1 MRLDF
6 GRPQFALPRAKAPWI
21 IGMGGVQTAV
31 TLTVATLRPS
41 MVGWA
46 YGLSLV
52 ALFVAVLR
60 VLGRDAESE
69 AGRRPQLIRMGAA
82 LAITIAF
89 GVFTF
94 VFGVEYVT
102 KVLGWQP

>member
-1 MRLDF
+1 MRLDA
-6 GRPQFALPRAKAPWI
+6 GRPQSALPRAKAPWI
-21 IGMGGVQTAV
+21 VGMGCAQTAV
-31 TLTVATLRPS
+31 TLAVATMRPS

-60 VLGRDAESE
+60 LLGRDAERE
-69 AGRRPQLIRMGAA
+69 PGWRPQLPRMGVA